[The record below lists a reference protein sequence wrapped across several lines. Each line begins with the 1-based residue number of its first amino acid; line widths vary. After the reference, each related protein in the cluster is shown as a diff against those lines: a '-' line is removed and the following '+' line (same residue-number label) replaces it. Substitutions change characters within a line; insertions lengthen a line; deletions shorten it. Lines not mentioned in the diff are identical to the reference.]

1 MNPFEES
8 RLMPP
13 NSMEMVR
20 RRFLQLPQLQ
30 KTLVFGGLG
39 MLSGWLTTL
48 IVVLTYHSEGMRAA
62 ALAAYLVPG
71 PILWLVVATPMHF
84 LASGDLLRWVWSLL
98 IVPFILPAAFAAL
111 LVCATNTPNNPL
123 QSWNALPV
131 AVVGGAVGYAL
142 ALCCIPRGGAKN
154 RRAVDVTIWSLAAAA
169 LLIVWVESRME
180 SDIPG
185 LPASAARMIRWA
197 VLFVTLHSVA
207 AACLSLRAWPN
218 GFADSSP
225 ESPGSLDGW
234 ARKFAEAPA
243 AWGHEP
249 ASQPPLDEPAT
260 LPP

>member
-1 MNPFEES
+1 MS
-8 RLMPP
+8 PP
-13 NSMEMVR
+13 TSIDTVR
-20 RRFLQLPQLQ
+20 RRFLQLPQWQ

-39 MLSGWLTTL
+39 LLSGWATTA
-48 IVVLTYHSEGMRAA
+48 IVMLTYRSEGMRAA
-62 ALAAYLVPG
+62 ALAAFLAPG
-71 PILWLVVATPMHF
+71 PILWLVVVAPMHF

-98 IVPFILPAAFAAL
+98 IVPFIFPAAFAAL
-111 LVCATNTPNNPL
+111 LVSATNTPNNPL

-154 RRAVDVTIWSLAAAA
+154 RRAVDATIWSLAAVA
-169 LLIVWVESRME
+169 LLIVWVESRIE

-185 LPASAARMIRWA
+185 LPASLSRMIRWA
-197 VLFVTLHSVA
+197 ALFVTVHSVA

-218 GFADSSP
+218 GFADASP

-243 AWGHEP
+243 ARGHEP
-249 ASQPPLDEPAT
+249 ASPPPLDNPAT

>member
-1 MNPFEES
+1 MT
-8 RLMPP
+8 PP
-13 NSMEMVR
+13 TSMDSAR

-30 KTLVFGGLG
+30 KSAVFGGLG
-39 MLSGWLTTL
+39 MVSGWVTTL
-48 IVVLTYHSEGMRAA
+48 IVELTYRSEGMRAA

-71 PILWLVVATPMHF
+71 PILWLVVAAPMHF
-84 LASGDLLRWVWSLL
+84 WASGDLLRWVWSLL
-98 IVPFILPAAFAAL
+98 IVPFIFPAAFAAL
-111 LVCATNTPNNPL
+111 LVSATNTPNSPL

-131 AVVGGAVGYAL
+131 AVVGGAFGHAL

-154 RRAVDVTIWSLAAAA
+154 RRAIDVTIWSLAAVA
-169 LLIVWVESRME
+169 LLIVWVESRIE

-185 LPASAARMIRWA
+185 LPSSVARMIRWA

-218 GFADSSP
+218 GFADTSP

-234 ARKFAEAPA
+234 ARKFAEAPL

-249 ASQPPLDEPAT
+249 ASQPALDNPAT
-260 LPP
+260 LPS